1 MQYFPYPI
9 RLNWIY
15 MLSNLHMGL
24 FYIFPLSKKIFE
36 FQTRFFRL
44 THRNCHHFFFE
55 NPAFLFHSKKPF
67 FFSDTKRTIRGSTCP
82 RYMIVNVHNWRRKS
96 FSFETLDDGI
106 HVSPQGV
113 GGPIHALQQGMKL
126 SMNVWICSDFY
137 TFKIMGCC
145 SPKNL

>member
-24 FYIFPLSKKIFE
+24 FYIFPLSKKNLNSKRAFLDWHIG
-36 FQTRFFRL
+36 TV
-44 THRNCHHFFFE
+44 TTFFFE